1 MQASQNVLKDFTAC
15 LGSGAICVVDLTHP
29 LGPETPMIRVPEGHG
44 NQPPPV
50 QLEPIADYRDNT
62 GYARWSTLIV
72 AEHAG
77 THFDAPGHWFTGAKY
92 KDGTT
97 DSIEPKRFVAPASV
111 IDCTDEVDRN
121 ADFILGVEHLE
132 EWEGKYGIIEKGS
145 WLLFRSGWSR
155 RFSDPESFLNQVNGT
170 YHSPGPDPAAVRF
183 LLDRDVCGYG
193 TETIGTDHGNAGMF
207 DPVFP
212 AHNLMHGANKFGM
225 SSLNNLDQ
233 LPPVGSLVVTA
244 PLKIVEGSGSP
255 LRAFGFVC
263 E

>member
-1 MQASQNVLKDFTAC
+1 MENNADVLEQLASSLANGT
-15 LGSGAICVVDLTHP
+15 INIVDLTHP
-29 LGPETPMIRVPEGHG
+29 LGPQTPMIKVPEGHG
-44 NQPPPV
+44 KQPPAV
-50 QLEPIADYRDNT
+50 QLEPIADYRDKS

-77 THFDAPGHWFTGAKY
+77 THFDAPGHWFTGEKF

-97 DSIEPKRFVAPASV
+97 DPINAKRFVAPASV
-111 IDCTDEVDRN
+111 IDCTEAVERDPS
-121 ADFILGVEHLE
+121 FILDVQHLQD
-132 EWEGKYGIIEKGS
+132 WEKMHGRIQKGS
-145 WLLFRSGWSR
+145 WLLFRSGWSK
-155 RFSDPESFLNQVNGT
+155 RFSNASAFLNEVDGS
-170 YHSPGPDPAAVRF
+170 YRSPGPNPDAVRF
-183 LLDRDVCGYG
+183 MLERDVCGYG

-233 LPPVGSLVVTA
+233 LPPTGSIVITA

-255 LRAFGFVC
+255 LRVLGLI
-263 E
+263 